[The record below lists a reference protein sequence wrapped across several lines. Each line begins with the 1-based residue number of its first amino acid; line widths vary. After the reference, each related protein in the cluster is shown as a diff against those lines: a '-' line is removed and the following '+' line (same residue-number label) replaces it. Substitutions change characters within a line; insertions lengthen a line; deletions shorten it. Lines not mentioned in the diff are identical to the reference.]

1 MCIISNTSLAITVY
15 EVTEQAGD
23 GRSNRKLT
31 NCWMYIS
38 PWKPAMLFIGSM
50 WKIFPV
56 HDRIIWA
63 QTFIRFAHSIV
74 EISAVQ
80 KKVSESHGASK
91 QTRPFSTT
99 YSFPIPT
106 RWETLTDMLRSR
118 SSSIDS
124 FRPLF
129 EPERAFGAQM
139 NIVLF
144 PSHFSLEE
152 RLKAA
157 PAGGCTARKLMSTL
171 ESGQMHH

>member
-1 MCIISNTSLAITVY
+1 MCIISNASLAITVY
-15 EVTEQAGD
+15 EVTAQAGD

-31 NCWMYIS
+31 NCWMYIF

-50 WKIFPV
+50 WKIFLCMAESSEPKHLFV
-56 HDRIIWA
+56 SNTASWKFQQCRS
-63 QTFIRFAHSIV
+63 Q
-74 EISAVQ
+74 SAKPMEHQ
-80 KKVSESHGASK
+80 K